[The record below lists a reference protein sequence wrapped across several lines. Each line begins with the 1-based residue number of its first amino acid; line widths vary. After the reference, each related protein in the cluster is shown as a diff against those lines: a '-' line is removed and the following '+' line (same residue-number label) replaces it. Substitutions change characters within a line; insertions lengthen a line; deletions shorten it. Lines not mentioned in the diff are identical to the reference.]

1 MASKYASA
9 HKAYAAHAA
18 HAVPFKLRRQ
28 LAFRCAAITLLVG
41 SLGAAALLIGLAQH
55 NQQQA
60 QAGQQAIAHSI
71 AQTLANQTA
80 RAARLG
86 IPLQKLPGV
95 EAHLQQTLNSTPQL
109 AYIAVADTHG
119 QPMYSASRGTA
130 ESLLT
135 LPVVV
140 KGQSVALI
148 QAGARNSQVQD
159 LLQPALACTLIVL
172 LASLLMALAVYFG
185 PARHLQNRHE
195 LLLTSLRDATP
206 LALLPLQERYAVD
219 DLHGAIHTLA
229 TLQQRNQKAQQAV
242 QDYAAEIKAVDFDQK
257 MLAAIE
263 SIELAAIKNGA
274 NQ

>member
-1 MASKYASA
+1 MASKYAP
-9 HKAYAAHAA
+9 A

-28 LAFRCAAITLLVG
+28 LTLRCAAITLLVG

-60 QAGQQAIAHSI
+60 LAGQQAIAHSV
-71 AQTLANQTA
+71 AQTLVNQMA

-95 EAHLQQTLNSTPQL
+95 EAHLQQTLNNTPQL

-148 QAGARNSQVQD
+148 QAGARNSQVQG
-159 LLQPALACTLIVL
+159 LLQPALACTFIVL

-185 PARHLQNRHE
+185 PALRLQARHE
-195 LLLTSLRDATP
+195 LLLSSLRDATP
-206 LALLPLQERYAVD
+206 LALLPLQERHAGD

-263 SIELAAIKNGA
+263 SIELAAIKNGVT
-274 NQ
+274 Q